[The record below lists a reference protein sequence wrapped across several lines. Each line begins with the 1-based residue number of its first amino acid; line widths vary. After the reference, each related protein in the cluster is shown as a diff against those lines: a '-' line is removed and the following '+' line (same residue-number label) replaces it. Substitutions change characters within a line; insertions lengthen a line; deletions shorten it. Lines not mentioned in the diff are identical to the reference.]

1 VRLRRKRKWIFCV
14 VGPDL
19 DLMKLSIVTPTLN
32 SATTLRATLESIRP
46 LVEAGAEHIVVDSA
60 SSDQTVALAEAAG
73 AHVIQHPRGNMYA
86 AINAGLKLARGEWV
100 TYINSDDLL
109 YADAVTE
116 TLARSNP
123 KAEVLYGNIDHIDEV
138 GRFLFSWRSP
148 EPRQLAWLM
157 QHYCPFPQQ
166 GTLFRRELHER
177 LGGFDTNFRF
187 SADYEFFVRCIQAG
201 VRFDK
206 FRSRSIAGFRL
217 LPSQLSQRL
226 RTEMA
231 PEGRRIRAALRA
243 GQPGLNARLGR
254 PCATLYRW
262 STNIDSVF
270 LRAWRGR
277 NQDAGWRT

>member
-1 VRLRRKRKWIFCV
+1 
-14 VGPDL
+14 
-19 DLMKLSIVTPTLN
+19 MKLSIVTPTLN
-32 SATTLRATLESIRP
+32 SAVTLRATLESVRP

-60 SSDQTVALAEAAG
+60 SSDNTVALAEEAG
-73 AHVIQHPRGNMYA
+73 AQVLQHPRGNMYT
-86 AINAGLKLARGEWV
+86 AINAGLTLARGEWV

-109 YADAVTE
+109 YADAINE
-116 TLARSNP
+116 ALACSSP
-123 KAEVLYGNIDHIDEV
+123 KAEVIYGNIDHIDEV

-148 EPRQLAWLM
+148 EPRHLGWLM

-166 GTLFRRELHER
+166 GTLFRRELHGR
-177 LGGFDTNFRF
+177 LGGFDASYRF

-201 VRFDK
+201 ARFDK

-231 PEGRRIRAALRA
+231 PEGRRIRAALRTR
-243 GQPGLNARLGR
+243 QPGINARLGR
-254 PCATLYRW
+254 PWAALYRW